1 MYTGAVDACTPV
13 CLMERIKRAE
23 RGVLE
28 CTEGSQATEVPLQ
41 TRPSELYNMDLD
53 KAEIIMGTVVER
65 PMKLPL
71 FPGNWLWRPLPAPA
85 SWCVSKNEFDVRGG
99 EDRLQLIDEEDR
111 CWAVDSSS
119 RPTSG
124 NNEPSFWAIKA
135 VREAGLERREQ
146 VRSISGQCIGA
157 TVERWGRTK
166 LRELGVTGLATAAPL
181 SSKPSPK
188 MMPLPIG
195 RSFPPS
201 SYPEK
206 VTARRAVSLRVGV
219 KWKWAVMVISCSDL
233 VSFTKLI
240 FDVVLTW
247 PCLDCLLKAET
258 FDALCVYFT
267 CDCSE
272 ENVYLLCKKLC
283 ADGVANPDASDLF
296 AVFIS
301 NEKKQA
307 CPLSLFLI
315 FHFFI
320 SLDDSLSTLIVPL
333 WNQKASH
340 RADGVVLWDYH
351 VICIQKKKDGNSSHL
366 VWDLDSSLPFPSP
379 LSSYIAETIRP
390 SFPLF
395 TEFKRSCRVVHGPIF
410 LRSFASDRSHMKDTA
425 GNWVAQPPPYEAI
438 AAEDGI
444 SNNLNEY
451 IEISSEDAA
460 ENLNADVVKAALAQK
475 FGIVVAESLL
485 EEFLSL
491 VDD

>member
-1 MYTGAVDACTPV
+1 MAKNSSRVSVVAIVMVFAVMLYLGSSSSDKEARGLAEVDVISDDENKSCRQIRRAKGENRKDDNINQLGAV
-13 CLMERIKRAE
+13 
-23 RGVLE
+23 
-28 CTEGSQATEVPLQ
+28 
-41 TRPSELYNMDLD
+41 Y
-53 KAEIIMGTVVER
+53 
-65 PMKLPL
+65 
-71 FPGNWLWRPLPAPA
+71 
-85 SWCVSKNEFDVRGG
+85 
-99 EDRLQLIDEEDR
+99 
-111 CWAVDSSS
+111 
-119 RPTSG
+119 
-124 NNEPSFWAIKA
+124 
-135 VREAGLERREQ
+135 
-146 VRSISGQCIGA
+146 
-157 TVERWGRTK
+157 
-166 LRELGVTGLATAAPL
+166 L
-181 SSKPSPK
+181 STHPF
-188 MMPLPIG
+188 L
-195 RSFPPS
+195 
-201 SYPEK
+201 
-206 VTARRAVSLRVGV
+206 L
-219 KWKWAVMVISCSDL
+219 VISCSDL

-320 SLDDSLSTLIVPL
+320 SLDDSLSRLIVPL

>member
-1 MYTGAVDACTPV
+1 MT
-13 CLMERIKRAE
+13 
-23 RGVLE
+23 
-28 CTEGSQATEVPLQ
+28 
-41 TRPSELYNMDLD
+41 
-53 KAEIIMGTVVER
+53 
-65 PMKLPL
+65 
-71 FPGNWLWRPLPAPA
+71 
-85 SWCVSKNEFDVRGG
+85 
-99 EDRLQLIDEEDR
+99 
-111 CWAVDSSS
+111 
-119 RPTSG
+119 TST
-124 NNEPSFWAIKA
+124 NLEPS
-135 VREAGLERREQ
+135 
-146 VRSISGQCIGA
+146 
-157 TVERWGRTK
+157 
-166 LRELGVTGLATAAPL
+166 
-181 SSKPSPK
+181 
-188 MMPLPIG
+188 
-195 RSFPPS
+195 
-201 SYPEK
+201 
-206 VTARRAVSLRVGV
+206 
-219 KWKWAVMVISCSDL
+219 
-233 VSFTKLI
+233 
-240 FDVVLTW
+240 
-247 PCLDCLLKAET
+247 T
-258 FDALCVYFT
+258 FQHTPFYC
-267 CDCSE
+267 E

-301 NEKKQA
+301 NEKKQ
-307 CPLSLFLI
+307 
-315 FHFFI
+315 
-320 SLDDSLSTLIVPL
+320 VPL

-438 AAEDGI
+438 VAEDGI

-460 ENLNADVVKAALAQK
+460 ENLNADVVKAALVQK
-475 FGIVVAESLL
+475 FGIVVGESLL